1 MNGIRIS
8 TYSAPRWDAKPIGTV
23 EVRKDTQ
30 ARYYVENVYVTDM
43 RNVGLFTVVTCGDN
57 ARHNVLTAF
66 LNLVNR
72 TATIEQAIPGPEL
85 V

>member
-30 ARYYVENVYVTDM
+30 ARYYVENVFVTDM
-43 RNVGLFTVVTCGDN
+43 RNVGLFTVMTCVDN
-57 ARHNVLTAF
+57 ASHNVLTAF

-72 TATIEQAIPGPEL
+72 TTSIEQHPPEPEL